1 MSEKNILVL
10 GIGNLLWA
18 DEGFGVRCV
27 ELLNQ
32 RYRFPE
38 NVRLLD
44 GGTQGLYL
52 VPHVQSADVLVV
64 FDAVDYGLEP
74 GTLKVVADGDVPRF
88 MGAKQMSLHQTGF
101 QEVLA
106 MADFT
111 GSCPREMRLI
121 GVQPATLEDFG
132 GSLTPLVRAQLEPA
146 LETALEYLATLGI
159 IPQPRAADDSLP
171 QTSALAPQPLAL
183 DQYEA
188 GRPDEEA
195 AFRYGDLRFIAPL
208 ASGKREG

>member
-1 MSEKNILVL
+1 MSDKNILVL

-32 RYRFPE
+32 RYRFPD

-74 GTLKVVADGDVPRF
+74 GTLKVVEDDDVPRF

-121 GVQPATLEDFG
+121 GVQPRTLEDFG
-132 GSLTPLVRAQLEPA
+132 GSLTPEVRAQLEPA
-146 LETALEYLATLGI
+146 LQTALEYLASLGVVA
-159 IPQPRAADDSLP
+159 QPRARTDALP
-171 QTSALAPQPLAL
+171 EASALAPQPLAL
-183 DQYEA
+183 EPYEA
-188 GRPDEEA
+188 GRPDEQS
-195 AFRYGDLRFIAPL
+195 AFRSGDIRFIL
-208 ASGKREG
+208 ASARREG